1 MHRSSSSRL
10 GYDDRRS
17 YGAGGSRSH
26 GNEDR
31 RRDQSRKSD
40 SSAPREPSQV
50 QIFIEGLPLD
60 ARIPDLVDYF
70 STVGKIKIDRDANK
84 PRVWLYHD
92 KRTGDP
98 TGEATITYYDNETQ
112 RRALDTYNGKYFM
125 DRYELKVTPSIVKV
139 HMAKAPPKP
148 SGRFRGRGGRGG
160 FRGSSRGGGG
170 YRGGGG
176 NRGNPRE
183 YSRRDRNSYS
193 ESNHRPYDHPSSYSS
208 QSQYQRDRY
217 SGHSQSRNH

>member
-112 RRALDTYNGKYFM
+112 RRALDTYNGN
-125 DRYELKVTPSIVKV
+125 S
-139 HMAKAPPKP
+139 
-148 SGRFRGRGGRGG
+148 SGRMCAPTTSLFVPSTRDFDPVARICLGRLHGR
-160 FRGSSRGGGG
+160 
-170 YRGGGG
+170 
-176 NRGNPRE
+176 
-183 YSRRDRNSYS
+183 
-193 ESNHRPYDHPSSYSS
+193 
-208 QSQYQRDRY
+208 QS
-217 SGHSQSRNH
+217 